1 MTRPARK
8 TPSPAPEEAESLPE
22 SSAGRGDAGNPGAVW
37 AGRADCVLM
46 RRMVYC
52 MAYGKGKQ
60 AEKKAGGVPVREAY
74 GMEKIAI
81 LTDSC
86 SELSEEMKR
95 TGPVCVVPLTVQVG
109 GRSYRDGEEITG
121 ADVLRLLA
129 KELPKTS
136 LPGGDVVDERF
147 DTLANAGYTH
157 VLCLMLS
164 GGISGTANMMRMRAR
179 DETRMVVKVFD
190 SGMAS
195 IGTGSVAM
203 ELARYVREGASWENV
218 LVRANELLYRTHVFF
233 SVDTLEYLKKGGR
246 IGRITA
252 MAGTALQ
259 IKPILTF
266 HEGGVLCSLSKVR
279 GRSAVVEKL
288 VSLCRE
294 EAAGSRRYNVL
305 MAWDGQSEQGDEL
318 RGALH
323 KALPHC
329 ERLYEVNF
337 GAVLTTYVGP
347 GALGAGIQ
355 VLDGLPDDKKKGFPW
370 GNR

>member
-1 MTRPARK
+1 
-8 TPSPAPEEAESLPE
+8 
-22 SSAGRGDAGNPGAVW
+22 
-37 AGRADCVLM
+37 
-46 RRMVYC
+46 
-52 MAYGKGKQ
+52 
-60 AEKKAGGVPVREAY
+60 
-74 GMEKIAI
+74 MEKIAI

-95 TGPVCVVPLTVQVG
+95 TGPVFVVPLTVYAG

-121 ADVLRLLA
+121 ADVLRLLP
-129 KELPKTS
+129 KERPKTS

-179 DETRMVVKVFD
+179 DEERMVVKVID
-190 SGMAS
+190 SRLAS

-203 ELARYVREGASWENV
+203 ELARYVRGGASWEDV
-218 LVRANELLYRTHVFF
+218 LVRVNELLYRTHVFF

-266 HEGGVLCSLSKVR
+266 NEGGELCSIAKVR

-288 VSLCRE
+288 VALCRE
-294 EAAGSRRYNVL
+294 EAANSRRYHVL
-305 MAWDGQSEQGDEL
+305 MAWDGHSEQGSALREEL
-318 RGALH
+318 RRALH

-337 GAVLTTYVGP
+337 GAVLSTYVGP

-355 VLDGLPDDKKKGFPW
+355 VLDGLPDDTKKGFPW

>member
-1 MTRPARK
+1 M
-8 TPSPAPEEAESLPE
+8 
-22 SSAGRGDAGNPGAVW
+22 
-37 AGRADCVLM
+37 
-46 RRMVYC
+46 
-52 MAYGKGKQ
+52 
-60 AEKKAGGVPVREAY
+60 REAY

-95 TGPVCVVPLTVQVG
+95 TGPVFVVPLTVYAG

-179 DETRMVVKVFD
+179 DETRMVVKVLD
-190 SGMAS
+190 SRLAS

-203 ELARYVREGASWENV
+203 ELARYVREGASWEDV

-266 HEGGVLCSLSKVR
+266 HEGGVLCSIAKVR
-279 GRSAVVEKL
+279 GRAAVVEKL

-294 EAAGSRRYNVL
+294 EAAGSRRYHVL

-337 GAVLTTYVGP
+337 GAVLSTYVGP
-347 GALGAGIQ
+347 GALGAGVQ
-355 VLDGLPDDKKKGFPW
+355 VLDGLPDDTKKGFPR